1 MHLLGA
7 GDGDGGVLKI
17 EGNFMDDADEDVTK
31 CCDDQ
36 DDASDAFCV
45 EKFAESIFLGSK

>member
-36 DDASDAFCV
+36 DDASDAFCD